1 MAPPSGFRDTGGI
14 DGAGSLCTA
23 RSRALQ
29 PIGASQIREAP
40 MEDEAPPH
48 SDAHP
53 ADSLLIT
60 GIMTGRLGGS
70 ERDSYRGKDQ

>member
-1 MAPPSGFRDTGGI
+1 MARD
-14 DGAGSLCTA
+14 
-23 RSRALQ
+23 RSAQLDPASSQ

>member
-1 MAPPSGFRDTGGI
+1 
-14 DGAGSLCTA
+14 
-23 RSRALQ
+23 
-29 PIGASQIREAP
+29 

-60 GIMTGRLGGS
+60 GIMTGRLGRS